1 MEIKNVENQNKI
13 ETDLDLERTRGEV
26 EDLTEALNRAN
37 YEYYVLDMPNISD
50 FDYDMKM
57 KRLIELE
64 ERFPELL
71 KPDSPSRR
79 VGGEPVSEFEQ
90 VRHEVQMQSLSDV
103 FSEEELIEF
112 DNRTKAALGVD
123 KVEYATE
130 MKIDGL
136 SVSLEYEN
144 GVFLRGSTRGNGFVG
159 EDITAN
165 LKTIKSIPLRLN
177 LNGAEI
183 PYLEVRGEVFMPK
196 ESFVKLNEQRS
207 AAGEPLFANPRNAA
221 AGSLRQLSSK
231 ITAQR
236 NLDIYIFNV
245 QRIVGV
251 EFSTHEQSLDFMS
264 ELGFKVIPE
273 RSVQRGIEEVVAE
286 IKRIG
291 DRRGEL
297 SFDIDGAVVKVNS
310 LEQRELL
317 GVTTKT
323 PKWAAA
329 YKYPPERCETKVL
342 DIVMQVGRT
351 GVVTPNAALEPV
363 KIAGSTVSRATLH
376 NWDYMIAKD
385 IRIGDS
391 VLIQKAGDIIPEVV
405 EVVKAKRTGDE
416 RVFEIPKLCPVC
428 GEELERLGD
437 EVALRCTNSNC
448 PAQRLRSVIHF
459 ASKDAMDIDG
469 LGPAIVEKLLDKGK
483 IDDCADLYGLK
494 ERDLLELDGFADKS
508 ASKLINAIENSKS
521 RGLDRVL
528 TGLGIRLIGSRAA
541 VLLAE
546 KYVDIDKLMT
556 ANAEDIASIPDIGGK
571 MADSVAHYFS
581 EEKSK
586 IIIDKLKSYGVTLTF
601 ESSEKGDVLE
611 GLTFVITGTLPN
623 MKRSE
628 AKALIEENGGKV
640 AGSVSKKTSYLLAG
654 DEAGS
659 KLDKANSLGVP
670 VIDEDGLIGMLKT
683 EGRADGES

>member
-13 ETDLDLERTRGEV
+13 ETDLDLERARGEV

-196 ESFVKLNEQRS
+196 DSFVKLNEQRS
-207 AAGEPLFANPRNAA
+207 AEGEPLFANPRNAA
-221 AGSLRQLSSK
+221 AGSLRQLSSR

-291 DRRGEL
+291 DRRGEQE
-297 SFDIDGAVVKVNS
+297 S
-310 LEQRELL
+310 ER
-317 GVTTKT
+317 
-323 PKWAAA
+323 AA
-329 YKYPPERCETKVL
+329 
-342 DIVMQVGRT
+342 
-351 GVVTPNAALEPV
+351 
-363 KIAGSTVSRATLH
+363 
-376 NWDYMIAKD
+376 
-385 IRIGDS
+385 
-391 VLIQKAGDIIPEVV
+391 
-405 EVVKAKRTGDE
+405 
-416 RVFEIPKLCPVC
+416 
-428 GEELERLGD
+428 
-437 EVALRCTNSNC
+437 
-448 PAQRLRSVIHF
+448 
-459 ASKDAMDIDG
+459 
-469 LGPAIVEKLLDKGK
+469 KGK
-483 IDDCADLYGLK
+483 
-494 ERDLLELDGFADKS
+494 ER
-508 ASKLINAIENSKS
+508 
-521 RGLDRVL
+521 
-528 TGLGIRLIGSRAA
+528 
-541 VLLAE
+541 
-546 KYVDIDKLMT
+546 
-556 ANAEDIASIPDIGGK
+556 
-571 MADSVAHYFS
+571 
-581 EEKSK
+581 
-586 IIIDKLKSYGVTLTF
+586 
-601 ESSEKGDVLE
+601 
-611 GLTFVITGTLPN
+611 
-623 MKRSE
+623 
-628 AKALIEENGGKV
+628 AKARTK
-640 AGSVSKKTSYLLAG
+640 
-654 DEAGS
+654 EA
-659 KLDKANSLGVP
+659 
-670 VIDEDGLIGMLKT
+670 
-683 EGRADGES
+683 R